1 MLYVNKHLNV
11 CVYLYC
17 PFKREFIIVSGNY
30 FNYKDYIFFTFK
42 FILHNS
48 LLYIRVSHYLHIL
61 YVPEIFAQIKL
72 CTFGSCT
79 YTCATET
86 LHSTQTEGRGT
97 CFLTRCESY
106 RNTHS
111 WSRFTTRRIHVI
123 CNTRG
128 TTQKKYC
135 NVISFR

>member
-1 MLYVNKHLNV
+1 M
-11 CVYLYC
+11 CLYC

-61 YVPEIFAQIKL
+61 YVPEIFGQIKL

-79 YTCATET
+79 YKCATET

-97 CFLTRCESY
+97 SCLTGCESY
-106 RNTHS
+106 RTH
-111 WSRFTTRRIHVI
+111 
-123 CNTRG
+123 TRG
-128 TTQKKYC
+128 HASQHAEFMLY
-135 NVISFR
+135 VIQEAQHRHNTAT